1 MGKVK
6 VAVVGVGN
14 CASALI
20 QGVHFYKD
28 KKPDEAIGLVE
39 FKLGGLVP
47 GDIEFVLAIDVDSG
61 KVGKD
66 LSEAIYQPP
75 NNTVRIADVPNL
87 GVEVKKGPVLDGI
100 GKYISE
106 KVTVSKKQTVNVSK
120 EIRDSG
126 AEIVLCY
133 VPVGSNDAAKF
144 YAEESIKGGAAFIN
158 AMPVFIASDSV
169 WQRKFTESRLP
180 VSGDDVM
187 SQLGATVLH
196 KTIVKLCAD
205 RGVKVDETYQLN
217 LGGDTD
223 FLNMQE
229 EERLVHKR
237 ESKTSAVRAMT
248 EYKVPTRIGPS
259 DYVGFLN
266 NDKICYVYLKGR
278 YFGNIPLMIDVK
290 LHVVDAYNSAGVMI
304 DAVRGTKVAL
314 QRGVSGAMESISAYC
329 FKHPPIQMPYN
340 DAKKAFLEF
349 IEGKRER

>member
-120 EIRDSG
+120 ELRDSG
-126 AEIVLCY
+126 A
-133 VPVGSNDAAKF
+133 
-144 YAEESIKGGAAFIN
+144 
-158 AMPVFIASDSV
+158 
-169 WQRKFTESRLP
+169 
-180 VSGDDVM
+180 
-187 SQLGATVLH
+187 
-196 KTIVKLCAD
+196 
-205 RGVKVDETYQLN
+205 
-217 LGGDTD
+217 
-223 FLNMQE
+223 
-229 EERLVHKR
+229 
-237 ESKTSAVRAMT
+237 
-248 EYKVPTRIGPS
+248 
-259 DYVGFLN
+259 
-266 NDKICYVYLKGR
+266 
-278 YFGNIPLMIDVK
+278 
-290 LHVVDAYNSAGVMI
+290 
-304 DAVRGTKVAL
+304 
-314 QRGVSGAMESISAYC
+314 
-329 FKHPPIQMPYN
+329 
-340 DAKKAFLEF
+340 
-349 IEGKRER
+349 